1 MFELL
6 SERGGAEN
14 SLELLETRNRQKVQ
28 ANFESFPLKK
38 DKINSVSVSD
48 KPKKQVNNDEDRN
61 GKFEK
66 HNSSRRESRVSEIDK
81 KCWITKEKQKK
92 SSKKE
97 KLNKFCS

>member
-6 SERGGAEN
+6 SAKGGSEEILRN
-14 SLELLETRNRQKVQ
+14 SLRQEIDKKFKPTSRV
-28 ANFESFPLKK
+28 PVKK

-61 GKFEK
+61 GKFRNKTVEA
-66 HNSSRRESRVSEIDK
+66 EVSEIDK

-92 SSKKE
+92 SSENE